1 LRSWDMLGA
10 KRQLGRIMDLSLDEG
25 PQLITENGE
34 NVAVIVGL
42 REWEYIKAGAEV
54 LPPTN
59 TSDEERG
66 HTASSQIAI

>member
-1 LRSWDMLGA
+1 MAVAKKRLG
-10 KRQLGRIMDLSLDEG
+10 KIMNLSLDEG

-34 NVAVIVGL
+34 NVAVIVGR

-59 TSDEERG
+59 TSDEECG
-66 HTASSQIAI
+66 HTALSQITI